1 MVFWLPGRQTRA
13 ARMSTGQ
20 AKMLDLQE
28 RPQYGASWE
37 DASQLCLNLDRLSV
51 PHCNLSEV
59 LLFRQSGTRP
69 HGQNRRLIFWF
80 FRSSRRV
87 LIESF
92 TFSDFL
98 ENNLVSDQDVVF
110 LAPRDS
116 GLFPSR
122 FYLRDNFYGSFSSDF
137 YSIGLDFWV
146 DHTLSIQCYFLPC
159 ILFSLEF

>member
-1 MVFWLPGRQTRA
+1 MAYEVVPTRV
-13 ARMSTGQ
+13 RNVHNI
-20 AKMLDLQE
+20 
-28 RPQYGASWE
+28 
-37 DASQLCLNLDRLSV
+37 CLNLDRLSV

-59 LLFRQSGTRP
+59 LLFRQSGTCP

-122 FYLRDNFYGSFSSDF
+122 FYLRDNFLCF
-137 YSIGLDFWV
+137 I
-146 DHTLSIQCYFLPC
+146 
-159 ILFSLEF
+159 